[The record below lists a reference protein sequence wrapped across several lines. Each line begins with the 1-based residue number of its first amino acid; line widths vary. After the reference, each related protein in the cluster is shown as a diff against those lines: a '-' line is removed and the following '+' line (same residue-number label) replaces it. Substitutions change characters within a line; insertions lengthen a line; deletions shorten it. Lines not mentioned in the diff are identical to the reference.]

1 MLRPLHHAGRHLA
14 SHRTASARA
23 RRYISSSGATFT
35 VAQLLESD
43 TVSQDAPSDKSVT
56 LNGFV
61 RTVRKQKRVAFAA
74 IGDGT
79 SLDAVQAVLTP
90 EQAGEL
96 STGAALR
103 ITGKWQ
109 PSPSGKEQS
118 HELVATKVQALGE
131 NDAEVLH
138 WRICRVGRADFWAE
152 ISHPEEISFKRLSPY
167 AATSSPSDSV
177 ECTCAQA
184 EIRSNSTCH

>member
-1 MLRPLHHAGRHLA
+1 
-14 SHRTASARA
+14 
-23 RRYISSSGATFT
+23 
-35 VAQLLESD
+35 
-43 TVSQDAPSDKSVT
+43 

-90 EQAGEL
+90 EQAVEL

-103 ITGKWQ
+103 ISGQWQ

-118 HELVATKVQALGE
+118 HELVASEVQVLGQ
-131 NDAEVLH
+131 NDAD
-138 WRICRVGRADFWAE
+138 VGHAVEQASLCIYAE
-152 ISHPEEISFKRLSPY
+152 G
-167 AATSSPSDSV
+167 
-177 ECTCAQA
+177 
-184 EIRSNSTCH
+184 

>member
-1 MLRPLHHAGRHLA
+1 
-14 SHRTASARA
+14 
-23 RRYISSSGATFT
+23 
-35 VAQLLESD
+35 
-43 TVSQDAPSDKSVT
+43 VT

-79 SLDAVQAVLTP
+79 SLEAVQAVLTP

-103 ITGKWQ
+103 VTGQWQ

-118 HELVATKVQALGE
+118 HELVASAVEVLGQ
-131 NDAEVLH
+131 NDAEVRQALGSH
-138 WRICRVGRADFWAE
+138 WSRV
-152 ISHPEEISFKRLSPY
+152 L
-167 AATSSPSDSV
+167 
-177 ECTCAQA
+177 
-184 EIRSNSTCH
+184 

>member
-1 MLRPLHHAGRHLA
+1 MLRPLRHAGCRSVQCYA
-14 SHRTASARA
+14 AVSRVK
-23 RRYISSSGATFT
+23 RYTTTKQSYT
-35 VAQLLESD
+35 VAQLLSSD
-43 TVSQDAPSDKSVT
+43 VAAQVEDYDDQVA

-90 EQAGEL
+90 EQAANL

-103 ITGKWQ
+103 VIGKWQ

-118 HELVATKVQALGE
+118 HELLATHVQVMGG
-131 NDAEVLH
+131 NDAEVRH
-138 WRICRVGRADFWAE
+138 DTRRFCM
-152 ISHPEEISFKRLSPY
+152 
-167 AATSSPSDSV
+167 
-177 ECTCAQA
+177 
-184 EIRSNSTCH
+184 